1 MFIFVHLLGKIK
13 NILPIF
19 AGNKRIKNN
28 KLHKY
33 KSMNNFRFWSPTEFV
48 FGKNTVAHTAQL
60 IKKYG
65 GAKVLIHYGG
75 QSAVKSGLLADV
87 ENNLQNEFIEYVK
100 LGGVQ
105 PNPVDTLVYEGI
117 ELCRKENVNFILAV
131 GGGSVIDSAKAIA
144 SGVSY
149 AGDFWNFFDHTVTI
163 NRALPV
169 ATVLTIPAA
178 GSEGSDSMVITK
190 TKGGLK
196 RGSGSPLIRPVFSIM
211 DPVLTFTLPANQT
224 AYGIA
229 DMMAHVMERYFTQTK
244 GVEVT
249 DRLCEAVLLS
259 VIKEGPAVIKEP
271 ENYEARANIMWAG
284 TVAHNGMCGVG
295 REEDWATHGLEHE
308 LSALYGVAHGAGLAV
323 MFPAWM
329 QYVYT
334 SGIDR
339 FVQFATRVWGISP
352 TGDKKETALKG
363 IQALKNFFSSIGLP
377 VNFEQL
383 GAQKADIDK
392 LIDTLKINSGGSLGS
407 FRKLDMADARA
418 IYEIAAKA

>member
-1 MFIFVHLLGKIK
+1 
-13 NILPIF
+13 
-19 AGNKRIKNN
+19 
-28 KLHKY
+28 
-33 KSMNNFRFWSPTEFV
+33 MNNFRFWSPTEFV
-48 FGKNTVAHTAQL
+48 FGKNTVKHAAQL
-60 IKKYG
+60 VKKQG
-65 GAKVLIHYGG
+65 GTKVLIHYGG
-75 QSAVKSGLLADV
+75 QSAVKSGLLA
-87 ENNLQNEFIEYVK
+87 EIEKNFQNEFIEYVK
-100 LGGVQ
+100 LGGAQ

-144 SGVSY
+144 AGTPY
-149 AGDFWNFFDHTVTI
+149 AGDFWNFFERTVTI
-163 NRALPV
+163 NRTLPV

-190 TKGGLK
+190 TKGALK
-196 RGSGSPLIRPVFSIM
+196 RGAGSPLIRPVFSIM

-244 GVEVT
+244 EVEVT

-259 VIKEGPAVIKEP
+259 VIKEAPVVIKEP

-284 TVAHNGMCGVG
+284 TIAHNGICGVG

-334 SGIDR
+334 SGVDR
-339 FVQFATRVWGISP
+339 FVQFATRVWGIEN
-352 TGDKKETALKG
+352 TGDKKEVALKG

-377 VNFEQL
+377 VSFAEL
-383 GAQKADIDK
+383 GAKVSDIDK
-392 LIDTLKINSGGSLGS
+392 LIETLAINSGGKLGA
-407 FRKLDMADARA
+407 FRQLDMDDARA
-418 IYEIAAKA
+418 IYEIAAR